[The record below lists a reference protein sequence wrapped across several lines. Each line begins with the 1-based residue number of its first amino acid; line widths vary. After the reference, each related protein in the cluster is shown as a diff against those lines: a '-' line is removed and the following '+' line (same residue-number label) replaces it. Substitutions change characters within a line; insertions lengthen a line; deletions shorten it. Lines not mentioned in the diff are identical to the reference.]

1 MQAFFYFVSF
11 FSLAIPILFLFVCVC
26 PSFSLAASCPCCSPL
41 RLPLYRVQAACVRRR
56 RRRRRQPPPP
66 PQRIE
71 SYGRSYVGERK
82 SERKGREKNDKQLI
96 TLCEA
101 LAKKKKRGHSS
112 WVTDVHAHTPA
123 YPPSA
128 LLVQSSQLIRK
139 RPSIILYFSFSH
151 SLSLCAPHAS
161 SSFSLAHLSLSRTVG
176 PMIRD

>member
-41 RLPLYRVQAACVRRR
+41 RLPLYRVQAACVRRLRR

-151 SLSLCAPHAS
+151 SLSPCARLTLLRRFLSPI
-161 SSFSLAHLSLSRTVG
+161 SLFLELWA
-176 PMIRD
+176 P